1 MQLGFLNSRDVPG
14 AKPTAVGE
22 WQNILPFSA
31 TIKNMQELRRGSR
44 GDQVTKWQ
52 SFLHGFGGELGI
64 DGIFGETTEAE
75 TKRFQR
81 ENQIKADGVVGALTY
96 AAALQMGFPA
106 IQFEAFPPRPA
117 FNSPSSAEREKMF
130 GKFRYQVAA
139 NGAIKITDGWAINN
153 IVKVFIPQLIGI
165 EGAPKD
171 GMVSFHRAGADQL
184 KALFAAWQKAGLL
197 KYLKSWAGSFVPRM
211 VRGSKTQLSNHA
223 FGSAFDINAAW
234 NGLGKTP
241 AAADKE
247 GTVIPLVK
255 IANEH
260 GFFWGGH
267 YNSRKDGMHFE
278 LAVLGMFPK
287 QVDFK
292 DLDDDEIELALED
305 STTDDNAS
313 FPPEEPSGVSAQSS
327 DVPQKNTWE
336 IIADKLSN
344 IQKTAEKVNE
354 VKESLSNLP
363 GISSL
368 PGMRV
373 NDEPMKVTSGKS
385 TSFFLNVLGMVLS
398 ILGAVWGFLTN
409 NFRLIALGIVGFI
422 VLIIIITIAFT
433 VINALKMKY
442 HSDPTKYNVE

>member
-1 MQLGFLNSRDVPG
+1 
-14 AKPTAVGE
+14 
-22 WQNILPFSA
+22 
-31 TIKNMQELRRGSR
+31 
-44 GDQVTKWQ
+44 
-52 SFLHGFGGELGI
+52 
-64 DGIFGETTEAE
+64 
-75 TKRFQR
+75 
-81 ENQIKADGVVGALTY
+81 
-96 AAALQMGFPA
+96 
-106 IQFEAFPPRPA
+106 
-117 FNSPSSAEREKMF
+117 MF
-130 GKFRYQVAA
+130 GKFRYQVGA
-139 NGAIKITDGWAINN
+139 NGAIRITDGWAGNN

-165 EGAPKD
+165 EGAPSD
-171 GMVSFHRAGADQL
+171 GIVFFHRAGAEQL

-197 KYLKSWAGSFVPRM
+197 HYVKSWAGSFVPRM

-241 AAADKE
+241 TAADKT

-278 LAVLGMFPK
+278 LAVLGMFTK

-292 DLDDDEIELALED
+292 DLNDDEIELALED
-305 STTDDNAS
+305 SATGENAS

-327 DVPQKNTWE
+327 DAPRKNPWE
-336 IIADKLSN
+336 IFNSIGNKLSK
-344 IQKTAEKVNE
+344 IQETAEKVNE
-354 VKESLSNLP
+354 VKESLSKIP

-368 PGMRV
+368 PGMRLG
-373 NDEPMKVTSGKS
+373 DEPTKVTSGKS
-385 TSFFLNVLGMVLS
+385 TSFLLNVLGMGLS